1 MKRTVIMRDKDMIAF
16 LNKERKNPLFT
27 DIEVEPV
34 SYRELQEEILIE
46 RIKNP
51 TGSYPSVERT
61 LPNLVETIMYKE
73 RQMYDRRY
81 FNWML
86 TYDYPDGQ
94 IYVQTRHNTP
104 RQALNRVTVT
114 YEKDPQATNSNS

>member
-27 DIEVEPV
+27 EIEVEPL

-46 RIKNP
+46 RIKRP
-51 TGSYPSVERT
+51 EGTYPSVERT
-61 LPNLVETIMYKE
+61 LPNLVETVMYKE
-73 RQMYDRRY
+73 RQMYDQRY

-94 IYVQTRHNTP
+94 IYVQTRHNTE
-104 RQALNRVTVT
+104 RQALNRVTVI
-114 YEKDPQATNSNS
+114 YEKKPQATNSNS

>member
-1 MKRTVIMRDKDMIAF
+1 MKVQLIMRDKDLIAF
-16 LNKERKNPLFT
+16 LNKEKKNPLFT
-27 DIEVEPV
+27 DIEVEPLT
-34 SYRELQEEILIE
+34 YRELQEEILID

-51 TGSYPSVERT
+51 TGVYPVERT
-61 LPNLVETIMYKE
+61 LPNLVETVMYKE
-73 RQMYDRRY
+73 RQIYDKRY

-104 RQALNRVTVT
+104 RQALNRVTLT
-114 YEKDPQATNSNS
+114 HEKDIPTANTHT